1 MKNINAGDHRHCR
14 RLGFSG
20 RREKAK
26 MDGASLSYKF
36 SELVVL
42 GKNGLM
48 FSRGLITFST
58 GLHIASMPDFA
69 QSREMI
75 AASTYHSLKRR
86 GKSKQEGT

>member
-1 MKNINAGDHRHCR
+1 MKNINPGVHRQRR

-20 RREKAK
+20 RREKVK
-26 MDGASLSYKF
+26 MDGTSLSYKF
-36 SELVVL
+36 SEPVDL

-75 AASTYHSLKRR
+75 AASNYHSAKQRS
-86 GKSKQEGT
+86 KSKQEAT

>member
-1 MKNINAGDHRHCR
+1 
-14 RLGFSG
+14 
-20 RREKAK
+20 
-26 MDGASLSYKF
+26 MDRASLSYKF
-36 SELVVL
+36 SEPVYL

-75 AASTYHSLKRR
+75 AASNYHSAKRH